1 MNLNRDR
8 MFKVLKSP
16 CTPYVVI
23 ELIYVIVVI
32 CFNLNLGNLNKQL
45 THYFDIDKM
54 INQKDVSIASNV
66 MSYENNISWHFLFLG
81 ILLIIIGFII
91 PILFSMINKS
101 SYKSEEIKN
110 VIWFIIFIVTL
121 VNFFLIASISK
132 SLYSPIIIATLI
144 VCAVGALL
152 GTLTISNN

>member
-1 MNLNRDR
+1 